1 MKAYLFLFFLGWI
14 NVMGKEC
21 CEFIDREY
29 LCERDSVELK
39 DNEIFIILTSSEDTP
54 KAKRPYNR
62 AQLIP
67 NQNVE
72 LYITFYTLLAE
83 KKECEISFIR
93 MDHLKKNSRI
103 KKLHKDSLVG
113 VELIDFDQMGIIKT
127 KEEAQNLINRL
138 HGKLLWLIDRN
149 EMIRD
154 SVFLK
159 EVGVGFMVDEFPLT
173 K

>member
-1 MKAYLFLFFLGWI
+1 
-14 NVMGKEC
+14 MGKEC
-21 CEFIDREY
+21 CEFIDHEY

-39 DNEIFIILTSSEDTP
+39 DNEIFIILTSSEDTTL
-54 KAKRPYNR
+54 AKRVFKR
-62 AQLIP
+62 VQVIP
-67 NQNVE
+67 NKNGEV
-72 LYITFYTLLAE
+72 YFTFYTLLAE

-149 EMIRD
+149 DMIRD

>member
-1 MKAYLFLFFLGWI
+1 M
-14 NVMGKEC
+14 
-21 CEFIDREY
+21 
-29 LCERDSVELK
+29 
-39 DNEIFIILTSSEDTP
+39 
-54 KAKRPYNR
+54 
-62 AQLIP
+62 
-67 NQNVE
+67 
-72 LYITFYTLLAE
+72 
-83 KKECEISFIR
+83 
-93 MDHLKKNSRI
+93 
-103 KKLHKDSLVG
+103 HKDSLVG